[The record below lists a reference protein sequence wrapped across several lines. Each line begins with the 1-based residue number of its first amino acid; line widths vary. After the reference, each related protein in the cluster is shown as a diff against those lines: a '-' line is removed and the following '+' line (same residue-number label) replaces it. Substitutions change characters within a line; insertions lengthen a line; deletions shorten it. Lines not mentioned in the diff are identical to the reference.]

1 MTSYME
7 LDELKNLWRA
17 EDKNLNDKII
27 LNEKLLLK
35 MNMEN
40 ATGEVD
46 KIIETSM
53 AGRNMALVYC
63 FISTGMAIFMIEAIA
78 YSIPAIV
85 GGLAMLWSFVSH
97 LSIKKLDYKNPI
109 VQIQKAICTFRAHTA
124 ANAKYDILVVAL
136 WILTIVPIILK
147 VVFNMSVYNDH
158 KGLAIFYLIAGIP
171 LALIIVLSRKLYAE
185 NDRSLKKAESYL
197 AALIEFETN
206 NIR

>member
-17 EDKNLNDKII
+17 EDKNLNNKII

-46 KIIETSM
+46 KIISTSM
-53 AGRNMALVYC
+53 LGRDMALVYC
-63 FISTGMAIFMIEAIA
+63 FISIGLAIFMIDAIA

-85 GGLAMLWSFVSH
+85 GGLAMLWSFISH

-109 VQIQKAICTFRAHTA
+109 VDIQKAICTFRVHTA
-124 ANAKYDILVVAL
+124 ANAKYDILISIL
-136 WILTIVPIILK
+136 WMLTIAPIIIK
-147 VVFNMSVYNDH
+147 IVANMSVYNDH
-158 KGLAIFYLIAGIP
+158 KGLAIFYLIAAIP
-171 LALIIVLSRKLYAE
+171 LTFIIVLSRKLYAE
-185 NDRSLKKAESYL
+185 QDRSLKKAESYL